1 MAAPASEQESTR
13 RRFDEERLR
22 SAKIFSSIRFGCV
35 TLALAVSA
43 QQAFVAKLADWQA
56 NLYILVIYWVATAAL
71 LLAVLALPI
80 VARFAA
86 LALAVVDIPMIFWLQ
101 SVGLPLS
108 PSPGGVA
115 GFTLGIF
122 CAFVVM
128 ASLGL
133 DTWITAAVAVFATV
147 FEVLLQRQAQIG
159 GGAQAVGAV
168 VLLGTAASTWYLT
181 ARVRVL
187 IDDVANEHLK
197 KARLERYFSKSVAER
212 VQEAGTQS
220 PELRE
225 VTLLF
230 SDIRDFTALSEKL
243 PPDRVVALLNRYH
256 SRMVD
261 AVFKHGG
268 TLDKFI
274 GDGLMAYFGAPLEDP
289 LHPVHAVRC
298 ALEMTQELAILNR
311 ELEAAGEPTLRVGIG
326 VHTGPVVVGNIGSPD
341 RLEYTAIGDAV
352 NLASRIEGL
361 TKVHGTTILVSRD
374 TKERVGEGV
383 SFSPAPV
390 MLVKGKTQP
399 VETFIPLG
407 EPSPATVTTRDR
419 LPMP

>member
-1 MAAPASEQESTR
+1 MATLASELESTR

-22 SAKIFSSIRFGCV
+22 SARIFGTIRFGCV

-43 QQAFVAKLADWQA
+43 QQAFIANLADWRA
-56 NLYILVIYWVATAAL
+56 NLYILVYYWLATLAL
-71 LLAVLALPI
+71 LLLALWLRP

-86 LALAVVDIPMIFWLQ
+86 LGLALVDVPMIFWLQ

-115 GFTLGIF
+115 GFTLGIY

-133 DTWITAAVAVFATV
+133 DTWITAAVAVMATG
-147 FEVLLQRQAQIG
+147 FEIALQRMAGIG
-159 GGAQAVGAV
+159 VGAQAVGGV

-187 IDDVANEHLK
+187 IDDVSSEHLK
-197 KARLERYFSKSVAER
+197 KARLERYFSKSVADR

-220 PELRE
+220 PEERE

-230 SDIRDFTALSEKL
+230 SDIRDFTAMSEKL
-243 PPDRVVALLNRYH
+243 APDRVVALLNRYH

-261 AVFKHGG
+261 AVFRHGG

-289 LHPVHAVRC
+289 GHALHAVRC
-298 ALEMTQELAILNR
+298 ALEMTEELAKLNA
-311 ELEAAGEPTLRVGIG
+311 ELVASGESALRVGIG
-326 VHTGPVVVGNIGSPD
+326 IHTGRVIVGNIGSPD

-361 TKVHGTTILVSRD
+361 TKVHGATVLVSRETRD
-374 TKERVGEGV
+374 RVGQDV
-383 SFSPAPV
+383 SFSAAPPV
-390 MLVKGKTQP
+390 TVKGKSQP
-399 VETFIPLG
+399 VETFIPVG
-407 EPSPATVTTRDR
+407 IADPANELEVAGRR
-419 LPMP
+419 